1 MRVGLLALLFVVPA
15 LFRPTTMPAQTLRL
29 LGETI
34 VVDQAGSEVG
44 AAAYRPAALD
54 RVWLHVSLTERTLTV
69 HRGDAVLHRF
79 PVGVGT
85 GARLARRNGE
95 GWTFST
101 PEGVFTIG
109 RKKEAPRWYAPD
121 WHYVERSMP
130 VPPAYSE
137 ERYFDGVLGDYA
149 VYLSDEIAIHGTR
162 DTDSVGRAASHGCLR
177 MTNDDV
183 EVVFE
188 LVEVGTKVVVTP

>member
-1 MRVGLLALLFVVPA
+1 MRVGLLALVFVVPF
-15 LFRPTTMPAQTLRL
+15 LFQVHATSAQTLQL
-29 LGETI
+29 LGET
-34 VVDQAGSEVG
+34 VVLDQAGSEEG
-44 AAAYRPAALD
+44 AAAYHAPALD
-54 RVWLHVSLTERTLTV
+54 RTWLHVSLSERALTV
-69 HRGDAVLHRF
+69 HRGDAILHRF

-85 GARLARRNGE
+85 GARLARRDGE

-121 WHYVERSMP
+121 WHYVERGVP

-137 ERYFDGVLGDYA
+137 ERYVDGVLGDYA
-149 VYLSDEIAIHGTR
+149 IYLSDEIAIHGTR

-183 EVVFE
+183 AVVFD